1 MFQNKNDEW
10 MNNLKNMQN
19 QQIYNINNN
28 NINQLNL
35 KKNFTSSLHIVIKLD
50 KKREEVLDLRPGEE
64 PKNLINSL
72 KSNNNLS
79 EPLINLIYQ
88 KINDALNFNKY
99 LLDLVPTK
107 FSLKQMNLI
116 KNCLIEKE
124 KNSKMNNRT
133 EPFIKKNDSFID
145 NSSQFENF
153 ISEIKPSYE
162 DIKETDIL
170 NITQ

>member
-1 MFQNKNDEW
+1 MFQNKNEEW
-10 MNNLKNMQN
+10 INNLKNIQN
-19 QQIYNINNN
+19 QQIYNVNNN

-35 KKNFTSSLHIVIKLD
+35 KKNFISSLHIVIKLD
-50 KKREEVLDLRPGEE
+50 KKREEVLELRPGEE

-72 KSNNNLS
+72 KANNNLS
-79 EPLINLIYQ
+79 EPLINLIYH
-88 KINDALNFNKY
+88 KIINALHFNKFI
-99 LLDLVPTK
+99 LDLVPTK
-107 FSLKQMNLI
+107 YTLKQMNLI
-116 KNCLIEKE
+116 KKCLIEKE
-124 KNSKMNNRT
+124 KNSEMKKRI

-145 NSSQFENF
+145 NSNQYENF